1 MSNIDP
7 TTLDGFNINE
17 EIRDYY
23 PHTGWGIDWEQGEE
37 RLVYVAYV
45 NGQEIGVFEDEDG
58 AAEALMF
65 HYRG

>member
-17 EIRDYY
+17 ETREIFDRN
-23 PHTGWGIDWEQGEE
+23 GFGVDWESGRE
-37 RLVYVAYV
+37 VVAFVAYV
-45 NGQEIGVFEDEDG
+45 NGQEIGAFETEDE

>member
-17 EIRDYY
+17 ETRDIYDSNAF
-23 PHTGWGIDWEQGEE
+23 GVDWESGRE
-37 RLVYVAYV
+37 VVAYVAYV
-45 NGQEIGVFEDEDG
+45 NGQEIGAFETEDE